1 MTQCPVCS
9 RKLKNDN
16 PQKGDVAWETTY
28 CAHYCRLFDERKLE
42 KVPFK
47 GGNKHHN
54 NKLCWPHIKIP
65 CDMCD
70 NEATLRHDLERGNG
84 RYCSRKCWH
93 KLKSCQKRK
102 IHQTINIL
110 HFLEHDYHYGG
121 HQYLPSTLIAE
132 KCGLKGASLA
142 KSSVGGMMKRWR
154 EAGIVEGKL
163 RSGASASYDYRFRPE
178 GLRGMKVSQF
188 IYAWNTMSYAERMAF
203 VKEGTP
209 NKVAIAQTS

>member
-28 CAHYCRLFDERKLE
+28 CSHYCRLFDERSLT

-70 NEATLRHDLERGNG
+70 KEATLRHDIERGNG
-84 RYCSRKCWH
+84 RYCSRQCWH

-110 HFLEHDYHYGG
+110 HFLEHDYKYGS
-121 HQYLPSTLIAE
+121 HQYLSSTLIAE
-132 KCGLKGASLA
+132 KCGLKGASLG

-154 EAGIVEGKL
+154 EAGIVEAKL

-188 IYAWNTMSYAERMAF
+188 IYAWNNMSYAERIAF
-203 VKEGTP
+203 TQ
-209 NKVAIAQTS
+209 N